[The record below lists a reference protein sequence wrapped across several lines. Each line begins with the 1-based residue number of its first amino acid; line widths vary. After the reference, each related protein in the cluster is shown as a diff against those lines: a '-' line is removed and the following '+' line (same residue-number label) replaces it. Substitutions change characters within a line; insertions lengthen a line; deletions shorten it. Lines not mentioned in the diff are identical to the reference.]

1 MTLTI
6 LGPGCTN
13 CRTLENRVRSVVE
26 ARGLDAEIAHVS
38 DYAEI
43 ASWGI
48 VSTPG
53 LAVDGEVVVSG
64 RVPTEREIA
73 SLIASR

>member
-1 MTLTI
+1 MKLTI

>member
-13 CRTLENRVRSVVE
+13 CRTLEKRVRSVVE

>member
-13 CRTLENRVRSVVE
+13 CRTLEKRVRSVVE

-43 ASWGI
+43 ASWGV

-73 SLIASR
+73 SLIALR